1 MRYIDTTGGNANYT
15 PRQCPLSEYG
25 YNIVLDDADNN
36 KGLQYS
42 VSYDWRLEWIGE
54 GTPVPITNGG
64 HGVTVQFCN
73 HVIWADNIYPYERPW
88 VYFENETIDGVTVGK
103 KEQSGHWQGTFQLT
117 SEHISEIKDTT
128 ASKKDEKGIRCRVYY
143 VPTDYRFY
151 AYNFKM
157 EQSAYPTP
165 YYIAPEETDL
175 WQYTG
180 RNLLIGSQ
188 NFTDAQWKLSHDVR
202 GVIVEPGLMCLRPT
216 GSAVY
221 ARYRL
226 NTQTYGDTYYPDN
239 MYTVSYEARVC
250 ETIESPTA
258 PETPELN
265 KIWKDTSTDP
275 ATLKWWN
282 QSTSTWVDCTEYTIM
297 VPQIYLGYMTK
308 ARYDADTSTFGKSAD
323 TYGSFVPEYQ
333 GDGWHRYQET
343 FVLRAHLFSAVQ
355 EQLDDALLT
364 IQFAMLASRLPVEIR
379 NVKLERGNK
388 ASAWSPA
395 PEDAGIYADAAVDS
409 LEIGGRNYIL
419 ASGDADTVEISSTTQ
434 ATSARPITESGKAEL
449 YNNTTD
455 TLALSFNWG
464 LTWTAGGTAEAI
476 PDTAYITYRYGGYEN
491 FAANSAGWIFPAE
504 TWSGRLKTIV
514 QLSAVQAA
522 VEDPTI
528 DIMLN
533 DIPSGYTFSWW
544 DAKLEKG
551 NKATEWTPAPE
562 DTANSITSLEED
574 QKNTQAT
581 LQGLQQTSQDI
592 IADFGKKNE
601 ELITMINRVDEKYAN
616 GMRTLQTFYEQ
627 SQDMF
632 AWYIDN
638 ESYLNADYGENGVI
652 TNTRS
657 WMRFKE
663 VDGTP
668 MLEIG
673 KQEADGTV
681 PYAVQLSTNKLAFL
695 FNGDEVAY
703 MSNNALF
710 IKKTELTQQMQL
722 GNFVM
727 SLADDNDTIVY
738 S

>member
-1 MRYIDTTGGNANYT
+1 MAIAAAQFTIRDTNDITVSNTAPVNPVTDELWVDTSTQPSVLRRWDGTKWVEATGTLPPNRNLLVDTDKMRYIDTTGGNANYT

-73 HVIWADNIYPYERPW
+73 HVIWADNFYPYERPW

-103 KEQSGHWQGTFQLT
+103 QEQSGHWQGTFQLT
-117 SEHISEIKDTT
+117 SEHKSEIKDTT
-128 ASKKDEKGIRCRVYY
+128 VNKKDEKGIRCRVYY
-143 VPTDYRFY
+143 VPTGYRFY

-188 NFTDAQWKLSHDVR
+188 NFTDAQWKLSHAVR

-216 GSAVY
+216 GSAAY

-282 QSTSTWVDCTEYTIM
+282 QSASTWVDCTEYTIQI
-297 VPQIYLGYMTK
+297 PQTYLGYMTK

-323 TYGSFVPEYQ
+323 TYGSFVPVYQ

-364 IQFAMLASRLPVEIR
+364 IQLGMSASKLPVEVR

-395 PEDAGIYADAAVDS
+395 PEDAGIYTDAAAQDAKTYADGVAQTAAQDAVDG
-409 LEIGGRNYIL
+409 LEIGGRNLIL
-419 ASGDADTVEISSTTQ
+419 SSGEEEQVIGGQVADNRELTAEGLNLTKNN
-434 ATSARPITESGKAEL
+434 TESEFAFQYDWEL
-449 YNNTTD
+449 TYTGT
-455 TLALSFNWG
+455 
-464 LTWTAGGTAEAI
+464 GTADAI
-476 PDTAYITYRYGGYEN
+476 P
-491 FAANSAGWIFPAE
+491 S
-504 TWSGRLKTIV
+504 
-514 QLSAVQAA
+514 
-522 VEDPTI
+522 
-528 DIMLN
+528 
-533 DIPSGYTFSWW
+533 
-544 DAKLEKG
+544 
-551 NKATEWTPAPE
+551 
-562 DTANSITSLEED
+562 TANMSIR
-574 QKNTQAT
+574 
-581 LQGLQQTSQDI
+581 
-592 IADFGKKNE
+592 FGGNS
-601 ELITMINRVDEKYAN
+601 
-616 GMRTLQTFYEQ
+616 G
-627 SQDMF
+627 F
-632 AWYIDN
+632 A
-638 ESYLNADYGENGVI
+638 
-652 TNTRS
+652 
-657 WMRFKE
+657 
-663 VDGTP
+663 
-668 MLEIG
+668 
-673 KQEADGTV
+673 
-681 PYAVQLSTNKLAFL
+681 
-695 FNGDEVAY
+695 
-703 MSNNALF
+703 
-710 IKKTELTQQMQL
+710 
-722 GNFVM
+722 
-727 SLADDNDTIVY
+727 
-738 S
+738 